1 MRSRLRP
8 LDGSFLRVET
18 PNAHMHVGWSAVFE
32 PHPERPRPDIQDLR
46 ESILGRLHLAPRFRQ
61 RLAFPPPGF
70 GEPFWVDDTSFDIS
84 RHVLELAAGD
94 EPVSLAS
101 FTALAD
107 AALSVPLDRKRPL
120 WQVLLMPRLEDGRV
134 GMVAKLHHAMA
145 DGLAAVD
152 FAVLLFDSTPDP
164 VHAPPGEEWRPR
176 AEPGRLELAVEAAA
190 SSAGEMLR
198 VARGAAGFAL
208 SPRRQATKV
217 TETLTRMATVVRDD
231 MLRPAPASPV
241 NVPIGPQRTLVYHRA
256 SMDDIRRAARRPRL
270 APGAATGERITVND
284 VYLAAVAG
292 ALRTLALRRG
302 DAPQPLK
309 VMVPVNLRDESEHGP
324 DGGNRIAFSFIELP
338 LHVSTAEARLRR
350 VHEATAAFKRSHRP
364 DGSHAMLTA
373 LGWLPDPFKGFAARF
388 AASPRAYN
396 VTISNIP
403 GPDDPLYMLGAK
415 LHEAYPVVP
424 LSEEHALSVGVFGYL
439 GHAHFGFYSDPRA
452 LPEVEHLPEA
462 ISAEIRALAGPLPR
476 RRRASTAAP
485 ALHDAP
491 AEVTPLR

>member
-1 MRSRLRP
+1 MRPRLRP

-18 PNAHMHVGWSAVFE
+18 PNAHMHVGWCALFE
-32 PHPERPRPDIQDLR
+32 PHCDRARPDLVSLR
-46 ESILGRLHLAPRFRQ
+46 ESILARLHFAPRFRQ

-84 RHVLELAAGD
+84 RHVLPLAEED
-94 EPVSLAS
+94 EPLSLSS
-101 FTALAD
+101 FSALAD

-120 WQVLLMPRLEDGRV
+120 WQVMLAPALEDGRI

-152 FAVLLFDSTPDP
+152 FAVLLFDSSPDP
-164 VHAPPGEEWRPR
+164 VFAEPGEEWRPTP
-176 AEPGRLELAVEAAA
+176 EPGRLELAVEAAA
-190 SSAGEMLR
+190 GTAGDMLR
-198 VARGAAGFAL
+198 LARGAASFAV
-208 SPRRQATKV
+208 SPRRQATKLA
-217 TETLTRMATVVRDD
+217 ETITRMATVVRDD
-231 MLRPAPASPV
+231 MLPPAPASTV
-241 NVPIGPQRTLVYHRA
+241 NVPIGPQRTLVRHRA
-256 SMDDIRRAARRPRL
+256 DMADIRRAGRRPRL
-270 APGAATGERITVND
+270 ASAATGEHITIND

-309 VMVPVNLRDESEHGP
+309 VMVPVNLRDEEEHGG

-338 LHVSTAEARLRR
+338 VHVATADARLRR
-350 VHEATAAFKRSHRP
+350 VHEATAAFKRSQRP
-364 DGSHAMLTA
+364 AGSHAMLSA
-373 LGWLPDPFKGFAARF
+373 IGLLPDPLKSVAARF

-403 GPDDPLYMLGAK
+403 GPGDPLYMLGSK
-415 LHEAYPVVP
+415 LIEAYPIVP

-439 GHAHFGFYSDPRA
+439 DHAHFGFYADPRA
-452 LPEVEHLPEA
+452 LPEVGDLPEA
-462 ISAEIRALAGPLPR
+462 ISAEIRALAGPPR
-476 RRRASTAAP
+476 RRRRVAAV
-485 ALHDAP
+485 AEGVP

>member
-1 MRSRLRP
+1 MRPRLRP

-18 PNAHMHVGWSAVFE
+18 PNAHMHVGWCALFE
-32 PHPERPRPDIQDLR
+32 PHCDRACPDVFSLR
-46 ESILGRLHLAPRFRQ
+46 ESILARLHLAPRFRQ

-84 RHVLELAAGD
+84 RHVLALAEED
-94 EPVSLAS
+94 EPLSVAS
-101 FTALAD
+101 FSALAD

-120 WQVLLMPRLEDGRV
+120 WQVMLAPMLDDGRV

-152 FAVLLFDSTPDP
+152 FAVLLFDSSPDP
-164 VHAPPGEEWRPR
+164 VHAEPGEEWRPTP
-176 AEPGRLELAVEAAA
+176 EPGRLELAVEAAA
-190 SSAGEMLR
+190 GTAGDMLR
-198 VARGAAGFAL
+198 VARGAATFAM
-208 SPRRQATKV
+208 SPRRQATKLA
-217 TETLTRMATVVRDD
+217 ETITRMATVVRDD
-231 MLRPAPASPV
+231 MLPPAPASTV
-241 NVPIGPQRTLVYHRA
+241 NVPIGPQRTLVRHRA
-256 SMDDIRRAARRPRL
+256 DMADIRRAGRRPRL
-270 APGAATGERITVND
+270 ASAGTGEHVTVND

-309 VMVPVNLRDESEHGP
+309 VMVPVNLRDEGEHGG

-338 LHVSTAEARLRR
+338 LHVATADARLRR
-350 VHEATAAFKRSHRP
+350 VHEATAAFKRSQRP
-364 DGSHAMLTA
+364 AGSHAMLSA
-373 LGWLPDPFKGFAARF
+373 IGLLPDPLKSVAARF

-403 GPDDPLYMLGAK
+403 GPSDPLYMLGSQ
-415 LHEAYPVVP
+415 LIEAYPIVP

-439 GHAHFGFYSDPRA
+439 DHAHFGFYADPRA
-452 LPEVEHLPEA
+452 LPEVGDLPEA
-462 ISAEIRALAGPLPR
+462 ISAEIRALAGPPR
-476 RRRASTAAP
+476 RRRRVPEVAED
-485 ALHDAP
+485 LP

>member
-1 MRSRLRP
+1 MRPRLRP

-18 PNAHMHVGWSAVFE
+18 PNAHMHVGWCALFE
-32 PHPERPRPDIQDLR
+32 PHAGRERPDLVSLR

-84 RHVLELAAGD
+84 RHVLALTDCD
-94 EPVSLAS
+94 EPLSVAS
-101 FTALAD
+101 FSALAD

-120 WQVLLMPRLEDGRV
+120 WQVMLAPSIEDGRI

-152 FAVLLFDSTPDP
+152 FAVLLFDSSPDP
-164 VHAPPGEEWRPR
+164 VHAEPGEEWRPR
-176 AEPGRLELAVEAAA
+176 PEPGRLELAVEAAA
-190 SSAGEMLR
+190 GTAGDMLR
-198 VARGAAGFAL
+198 LARGAATFAM
-208 SPRRQATKV
+208 SPRRQATKLA
-217 TETLTRMATVVRDD
+217 ETVTRMATVVRDD
-231 MLRPAPASPV
+231 MLPPAPASTV
-241 NVPIGPQRTLVYHRA
+241 NVPIGPQRTLVRHRA
-256 SMDDIRRAARRPRL
+256 DMADIRRAGRRPRL
-270 APGAATGERITVND
+270 ASASTGDHITIND

-302 DAPQPLK
+302 EAPEPLK
-309 VMVPVNLRDESEHGP
+309 VMVPVNLRDEEDHGG

-338 LHVSTAEARLRR
+338 IHVATADARLRR
-350 VHEATAAFKRSHRP
+350 VHEATAAFKRSQRP
-364 DGSHAMLTA
+364 AGSHAMLSA
-373 LGWLPDPFKGFAARF
+373 IGLLPDPLKSVAARF

-403 GPDDPLYMLGAK
+403 GPRDPLYMLGSK
-415 LHEAYPVVP
+415 LIEAYPIVP

-439 GHAHFGFYSDPRA
+439 DHAHFGFYADPRA
-452 LPEVEHLPEA
+452 LPEVGDLPEA
-462 ISAEIRALAGPLPR
+462 ISAEIRALAGPPR
-476 RRRASTAAP
+476 RRRRVPEVAEG
-485 ALHDAP
+485 LP

>member
-18 PNAHMHVGWSAVFE
+18 PNAHMHVGWNAVFDA
-32 PHPERPRPDIQDLR
+32 HPERPRPDVHSLR

-70 GEPFWVDDTSFDIS
+70 GEPFWVDDASFDIS
-84 RHVLELAAGD
+84 QHVLELADGED
-94 EPVSLAS
+94 PLSLSS
-101 FTALAD
+101 FSALAD

-120 WQVLLMPRLEDGRV
+120 WQVLIAPRLEDGRV

-164 VHAPPGEEWRPR
+164 VHAEPGEEWRPR
-176 AEPGRLELAVEAAA
+176 AAPGRLELAVEAAA
-190 SSAGEMLR
+190 GLGNDLLR
-198 VARGAAGFAL
+198 VARGAGTFAL
-208 SPRRQATKV
+208 SPRRQATKMA
-217 TETLTRMATVVRDD
+217 ETLTRVASVVRDD
-231 MLRPAPASPV
+231 MLTPAPASSV
-241 NVPIGPQRTLVYHRA
+241 NVPIGPQRTLVRHRA
-256 SMDDIRRAARRPRL
+256 DMADIRRAGRRPRL
-270 APGAATGERITVND
+270 APGSPTGEHITVND

-309 VMVPVNLRDESEHGP
+309 VMVPVNLRDESEHGA

-338 LHVSTAEARLRR
+338 LHVATAEARLRR

-364 DGSHAMLTA
+364 AGSHAMLSA
-373 LGWLPDPFKGFAARF
+373 IGLLPDPLKSLAARF

-403 GPDDPLYMLGAK
+403 GPRDPLYMLGAK
-415 LHEAYPVVP
+415 LVEAYPIVP

-439 GHAHFGFYSDPRA
+439 DHAHFGFYADPRA
-452 LPEVEHLPEA
+452 LPEVGHLPEA
-462 ISAEIRALAGPLPR
+462 ISAEIRALAGPPR
-476 RRRASTAAP
+476 RRRRVPAVAP
-485 ALHDAP
+485 DDVP